1 MTLHALH
8 AASRDALAAAELR
21 LLDVVDGVDPDGL
34 TALGDELFSVV
45 GLLAGEHGLRRVVA
59 DASSD
64 PAGREALVRG
74 LLAGKVGEP
83 TLQVLAAAVTARWS
97 SARELLDGLES
108 LARTALLVRAE
119 RENRLD
125 AVEDELFRF
134 GRILA
139 GQPELERLL
148 SARDGAS
155 EAKLGLVDTLVS
167 GKVEPVTKQLV
178 EQLVVLP
185 RGRRL
190 VAGLEELAAAAAK
203 RRERSVAYV
212 RTASPLTEQQYERLA
227 ATLTR
232 VYSRPIVLHVEIDP
246 DLGGGLVIRVGDEVI
261 DGSAAGRLEALRRQ
275 LAA

>member
-1 MTLHALH
+1 MTLNALH

-21 LLDVVDGVDPDGL
+21 LLDVVDGLDAAGL
-34 TALGDELFSVV
+34 TKLGEELFSVV
-45 GLLAGEHGLRRVVA
+45 ALLAGEHGLRRVVA

-64 PAGREALVRG
+64 PAAREQLVRG

-83 TLQVLAAAVTARWS
+83 TLQVLAATVTARWS
-97 SARELLDGLES
+97 SPRELLDGLES
-108 LARTALLVRAE
+108 LARTSLLVRAE
-119 RENRLD
+119 RDNRLD

-139 GQPELERLL
+139 GQPELERVL
-148 SARDGAS
+148 SAPAGDRAG
-155 EAKLGLVDTLVS
+155 KLTVVDTLVAD
-167 GKVEPVTKQLV
+167 KVEPVTRILV
-178 EQLVVLP
+178 EQLVALP

-190 VAGLEELAAAAAK
+190 VTGLEELAAAAAK
-203 RRERSVAYV
+203 RRERSVAYI
-212 RTASPLTEQQYERLA
+212 RTASPLSEEQHERLA

-232 VYSRPIVLHVEIDP
+232 VYSRPIVLHVEIDT

-275 LAA
+275 LAG